1 MQRKNYPTDRKKI
14 SKVHHDIQESGGC
27 LGHRSMYNIFFLSGY
42 QCNQEK
48 EKKVVAKMLCKDP
61 LMNGC
66 SNDCAELAIAAMKN
80 SGLQMPLGRMEQRS
94 YISA

>member
-1 MQRKNYPTDRKKI
+1 MTFKNLED
-14 SKVHHDIQESGGC
+14 VLDIEVC
-27 LGHRSMYNIFFLSGY
+27 ITFFLSGY
-42 QCNQEK
+42 QCNREK
-48 EKKVVAKMLCKDP
+48 EKVVAKMLCKDP

-66 SNDCAELAIAAMKN
+66 SNDCAELAIAVMKN